1 MGGKEMRN
9 CKELKHEKNG
19 NVTEKI
25 GKNKGKTKK
34 VSKDESLLSFDL
46 FLEGKEHSAYKFM
59 GAHFITENRKRGVR
73 FTTWAPRA
81 SKIYV
86 IGDFNNWELKEEYS
100 MEKIN
105 ERGIWSLF
113 LPKLEEGIKYKF
125 AVVNECGN
133 NTVYKADPYAF
144 KSELRPNTASVLTK
158 IKSFRWGDKRW
169 LNKREKE
176 GLDNKPMNIYELHLG
191 SWKRKDGEFM
201 TYEEISEILVE
212 YIKEMGY
219 THVEFMPINEHPLD
233 ASWGYQGV
241 GYYSVTSRYGD
252 LNGLKNLIN
261 KLHKNNIGVLLD
273 WVPSHFCKDEHGL
286 FMFDGSPTYEYEAW
300 WKANNEGWGT
310 CNFDLGRPE
319 VKSFLFSNAMYW
331 INEFHVDGLRVD
343 AVSNMLYLDYGREY
357 GEWEPNIY
365 GGNGNLE
372 AISFLKE
379 LNTIIKKEGK
389 GAITVAEESTSWEG
403 ITKPVEEDGLGFDYK
418 WNMGWMNDT
427 LSYIELD
434 PIYRKYHHN
443 KMNFSMMYNYSEKF
457 ILPISHDEVVHG
469 KKSLIN
475 KMWGDDWKKY
485 AGLRL
490 YASFMMGHPGKK
502 LMFMGCEFGQFVEWR
517 EWEELQWNVI
527 EEFDI
532 HRIRLYA
539 SFMMGHPGKKLM
551 FMGCEFGQ
559 FVEWREWEELQWNVI
574 EEFDIHRKT
583 KEYFK
588 ALNKFYLENSSLWSL
603 DYEEEGFKWIDADN
617 LEESVLSFIRI
628 GKKKKEKLIFI
639 CNFTPEVYYDFKV
652 GVPELGEYV
661 EVFNSDSLEF
671 GGAGNIMGDS
681 ILKATE
687 ESFKDF
693 DYSISVKVPPLG
705 TLVLKVK

>member
-1 MGGKEMRN
+1 MRN

-25 GKNKGKTKK
+25 GKNKGKSKK

-100 MEKIN
+100 MKKIN

-201 TYEEISEILVE
+201 TYEEISEVLVE
-212 YIKEMGY
+212 YVKEMGY

-252 LNGLKNLIN
+252 LNGLKALIN

-286 FMFDGSPTYEYEAW
+286 FMFDGSPTYEYGAW

-372 AISFLKE
+372 AIAFLKE

-532 HRIRLYA
+532 HR
-539 SFMMGHPGKKLM
+539 
-551 FMGCEFGQ
+551 
-559 FVEWREWEELQWNVI
+559 
-574 EEFDIHRKT
+574 KT

-603 DYEEEGFKWIDADN
+603 DYEEEGFKWMDADN
-617 LEESVLSFIRI
+617 SEESVLSFIRI
-628 GKKKKEKLIFI
+628 GKNKKEKLIFI

>member
-1 MGGKEMRN
+1 MRN
-9 CKELKHEKNG
+9 CKKLKHEKNG
-19 NVTEKI
+19 NVTEKM
-25 GKNKGKTKK
+25 GKNKGKSKR

-59 GAHFITENRKRGVR
+59 GAHFVTENRKRGVR
-73 FTTWAPRA
+73 FTTWAPSS

-113 LPKLEEGIKYKF
+113 LPKLEEGINYKF
-125 AVVNECGN
+125 AVVNGCGN

-191 SWKRKDGEFM
+191 SWKRKNGEFI
-201 TYEEISEILVE
+201 TYEEISHILPE

-252 LNGLKNLIN
+252 LNGLKILIN

-286 FMFDGSPTYEYEAW
+286 FMFDGSPTYEYGAW

-331 INEFHVDGLRVD
+331 INEFHIDGLRVD

-372 AISFLKE
+372 AIAFLKE
-379 LNTIIKKEGK
+379 LNTIIKNEGK

-403 ITKPVEEDGLGFDYK
+403 ITKPVKEGGLGFDYK

-532 HRIRLYA
+532 HRKI
-539 SFMMGHPGKKLM
+539 
-551 FMGCEFGQ
+551 
-559 FVEWREWEELQWNVI
+559 
-574 EEFDIHRKT
+574 

-588 ALNKFYLENSSLWSL
+588 VLNHFYLDNSSLWSL
-603 DYEEEGFKWIDADN
+603 DYEEKGFKWIDADN
-617 LEESVLSFIRI
+617 SEQGVFSFMRI
-628 GKKKKEKLIFI
+628 GKNKKEKLIFI

-652 GVPELGEYV
+652 GVPKLGEYV
-661 EVFNSDSLEF
+661 EVFNSDALEF

-681 ILKATE
+681 ILKAKE

>member
-1 MGGKEMRN
+1 MRN

-25 GKNKGKTKK
+25 GKNKGKSKK

-100 MEKIN
+100 MKKIN

-201 TYEEISEILVE
+201 TYEEISEVLVE

-252 LNGLKNLIN
+252 LNGLKALIN

-331 INEFHVDGLRVD
+331 INEFHIDGLRVD

-372 AISFLKE
+372 AIAFLKE

-532 HRIRLYA
+532 HR
-539 SFMMGHPGKKLM
+539 
-551 FMGCEFGQ
+551 
-559 FVEWREWEELQWNVI
+559 
-574 EEFDIHRKT
+574 KT

-588 ALNKFYLENSSLWSL
+588 ALNHFYLENSSLWSL

-617 LEESVLSFIRI
+617 SEESVLSFIRI
-628 GKKKKEKLIFI
+628 GKNKKEKLIFI

-652 GVPELGEYV
+652 GVPGLGEYV

>member
-25 GKNKGKTKK
+25 GKNKGKSKK

-443 KMNFSMMYNYSEKF
+443 KMNISMMYNYSEKF

-485 AGLRL
+485 AGL
-490 YASFMMGHPGKK
+490 
-502 LMFMGCEFGQFVEWR
+502 
-517 EWEELQWNVI
+517 
-527 EEFDI
+527 
-532 HRIRLYA
+532 RLYA

>member
-1 MGGKEMRN
+1 MRN

-19 NVTEKI
+19 NVTEKV
-25 GKNKGKTKK
+25 GKNKGKSKK

-59 GAHFITENRKRGVR
+59 GAHFVTENRKRGVR

-113 LPKLEEGIKYKF
+113 VPKLEEGIKYKF

-252 LNGLKNLIN
+252 LNGLKTLIN

-331 INEFHVDGLRVD
+331 INEFHIDGLRVD

-372 AISFLKE
+372 AIAFLKE

-532 HRIRLYA
+532 HR
-539 SFMMGHPGKKLM
+539 K
-551 FMGCEFGQ
+551 
-559 FVEWREWEELQWNVI
+559 N
-574 EEFDIHRKT
+574 

-588 ALNKFYLENSSLWSL
+588 ALNHFYLENNSLWSL
-603 DYEEEGFKWIDADN
+603 DYEEEGFRWIDADN
-617 LEESVLSFIRI
+617 SEESVLSFIRI
-628 GKKKKEKLIFI
+628 GKNKKEKLIFI

>member
-1 MGGKEMRN
+1 MRN

-25 GKNKGKTKK
+25 GKNKGKSKK

-59 GAHFITENRKRGVR
+59 GAHFVTENRKRGVR
-73 FTTWAPRA
+73 FTTWAPRS

-201 TYEEISEILVE
+201 TYEEISELLVE

-252 LNGLKNLIN
+252 LNGLKTLIN

-372 AISFLKE
+372 AIAFLKE

-532 HRIRLYA
+532 HR
-539 SFMMGHPGKKLM
+539 
-551 FMGCEFGQ
+551 
-559 FVEWREWEELQWNVI
+559 
-574 EEFDIHRKT
+574 KT

-603 DYEEEGFKWIDADN
+603 DYEEEDFKWIDVDN
-617 LEESVLSFIRI
+617 SEESVLSFIRI
-628 GKKKKEKLIFI
+628 GKNKKEKLIFI

-681 ILKATE
+681 ILKAKE
-687 ESFKDF
+687 KSFKDF

>member
-1 MGGKEMRN
+1 MRN

-25 GKNKGKTKK
+25 GENKGKSKK
-34 VSKDESLLSFDL
+34 VSKDENLLNFDL
-46 FLEGKEHSAYKFM
+46 FLDGKEHLAYKFM
-59 GAHFITENRKRGVR
+59 GAHFVTENRKRGVR
-73 FTTWAPRA
+73 FTTWAPRS

-252 LNGLKNLIN
+252 LNGLKALIN

-372 AISFLKE
+372 AIAFLKE

-532 HRIRLYA
+532 HR
-539 SFMMGHPGKKLM
+539 
-551 FMGCEFGQ
+551 
-559 FVEWREWEELQWNVI
+559 
-574 EEFDIHRKT
+574 KT

-588 ALNKFYLENSSLWSL
+588 ALNHFYLENSSLWSL

-617 LEESVLSFIRI
+617 SEESVLSFIRI
-628 GKKKKEKLIFI
+628 GKNKKEKLIFI

-652 GVPELGEYV
+652 GVPGLGEYV

>member
-25 GKNKGKTKK
+25 GKNKGKSKK

-59 GAHFITENRKRGVR
+59 GAHFVTENRKRGVR
-73 FTTWAPRA
+73 FTTWAPRS

-201 TYEEISEILVE
+201 TYEEISELPVE

-252 LNGLKNLIN
+252 LNGLKALIN

-331 INEFHVDGLRVD
+331 INEFHIDGLRVD

-372 AISFLKE
+372 AIAFLKE

-532 HRIRLYA
+532 HR
-539 SFMMGHPGKKLM
+539 
-551 FMGCEFGQ
+551 
-559 FVEWREWEELQWNVI
+559 
-574 EEFDIHRKT
+574 KT

-588 ALNKFYLENSSLWSL
+588 ALNHFYLENSSLWSL

-617 LEESVLSFIRI
+617 SEESVLSFIRI
-628 GKKKKEKLIFI
+628 GKNKKEKLIFI

-652 GVPELGEYV
+652 GVPGLGEYV

>member
-25 GKNKGKTKK
+25 GKNKGKSKK

-100 MEKIN
+100 MKKIN

-201 TYEEISEILVE
+201 TYEEISEVLVE

-252 LNGLKNLIN
+252 LNGLKTLIN

-286 FMFDGSPTYEYEAW
+286 FMFDGSPTYEYGAW

-372 AISFLKE
+372 AIAFLKE

-485 AGLRL
+485 AGLRV

-532 HRIRLYA
+532 H
-539 SFMMGHPGKKLM
+539 KKT
-551 FMGCEFGQ
+551 Q
-559 FVEWREWEELQWNVI
+559 
-574 EEFDIHRKT
+574 
-583 KEYFK
+583 EYFK
-588 ALNKFYLENSSLWSL
+588 ALNHFYLENSSLWSL

-617 LEESVLSFIRI
+617 SEESVLSFIRI
-628 GKKKKEKLIFI
+628 GKNKKEKLIFI

>member
-25 GKNKGKTKK
+25 GENKGKSKK

-100 MEKIN
+100 MKKIN

-201 TYEEISEILVE
+201 TYEEISEVLVE

-252 LNGLKNLIN
+252 LNGLKALIN

-372 AISFLKE
+372 AIAFLKE

-532 HRIRLYA
+532 HR
-539 SFMMGHPGKKLM
+539 
-551 FMGCEFGQ
+551 
-559 FVEWREWEELQWNVI
+559 
-574 EEFDIHRKT
+574 KT

-588 ALNKFYLENSSLWSL
+588 ALNHFYLENSSLWSL

-617 LEESVLSFIRI
+617 SEESVLSFIRI
-628 GKKKKEKLIFI
+628 GKNKKEKLIFI

>member
-1 MGGKEMRN
+1 MRN

-25 GKNKGKTKK
+25 GENKGKSKK
-34 VSKDESLLSFDL
+34 VSKDENLLNFDL
-46 FLEGKEHSAYKFM
+46 FLDGKEHLAYKFM
-59 GAHFITENRKRGVR
+59 GAHFVTENRKKGIR
-73 FTTWAPRA
+73 FTTWAPRS

-113 LPKLEEGIKYKF
+113 VPKLEEGIKYKF

-176 GLDNKPMNIYELHLG
+176 GLDNKPMNIYEIHLG
-191 SWKRKDGEFM
+191 SWKRKNGEFM
-201 TYEEISEILVE
+201 TYEEISEILPE

-252 LNGLKNLIN
+252 LNGLKTLIN

-331 INEFHVDGLRVD
+331 INEFHIDGLRVD

-372 AISFLKE
+372 AIAFLKE

-532 HRIRLYA
+532 HR
-539 SFMMGHPGKKLM
+539 
-551 FMGCEFGQ
+551 
-559 FVEWREWEELQWNVI
+559 
-574 EEFDIHRKT
+574 KT
-583 KEYFK
+583 QEYFRV
-588 ALNKFYLENSSLWSL
+588 LNHFYLENNSLWSL
-603 DYEEEGFKWIDADN
+603 DYEEEGFRWIDADN
-617 LEESVLSFIRI
+617 SEQSVLSFIRI
-628 GKKKKEKLIFI
+628 GKNKKEKLIFI

-671 GGAGNIMGDS
+671 GGAGNIIRDG

-705 TLVLKVK
+705 TLVLKLK

>member
-1 MGGKEMRN
+1 MEGKEMRN
-9 CKELKHEKNG
+9 CKKLKHEKNG
-19 NVTEKI
+19 NVTEKM
-25 GKNKGKTKK
+25 GKNKGKSKR

-59 GAHFITENRKRGVR
+59 GAHFVTENRKRGVR
-73 FTTWAPRA
+73 FTTWAPRS

-113 LPKLEEGIKYKF
+113 LPKLEEGINYKF

-191 SWKRKDGEFM
+191 SWKRKNGDFM
-201 TYEEISEILVE
+201 TYEEISHILPE
-212 YIKEMGY
+212 YIKDMGY

-252 LNGLKNLIN
+252 LNGLKILIN

-286 FMFDGSPTYEYEAW
+286 FMFDGSPTYEYGAW

-331 INEFHVDGLRVD
+331 INEFHIDGLRVD

-372 AISFLKE
+372 AIAFLKE
-379 LNTIIKKEGK
+379 LNTIIKNEGK
-389 GAITVAEESTSWEG
+389 GAITIAEESTSWEG
-403 ITKPVEEDGLGFDYK
+403 ITKPVKEGGLGFDYK

-532 HRIRLYA
+532 HR
-539 SFMMGHPGKKLM
+539 
-551 FMGCEFGQ
+551 
-559 FVEWREWEELQWNVI
+559 
-574 EEFDIHRKT
+574 KT

-588 ALNKFYLENSSLWSL
+588 ALNHFYLGNSSLWSL
-603 DYEEEGFKWIDADN
+603 DYEEKGFKWIDADN
-617 LEESVLSFIRI
+617 SEQGVFSFMRI
-628 GKKKKEKLIFI
+628 GKNKKEKLIFI

-652 GVPELGEYV
+652 GVPKLGEYV
-661 EVFNSDSLEF
+661 EVFNSDALEF

-681 ILKATE
+681 ILKAKE

>member
-19 NVTEKI
+19 NVTEKV
-25 GKNKGKTKK
+25 GKNKGKSKK

-105 ERGIWSLF
+105 ERGVWSLF

-201 TYEEISEILVE
+201 TYEEISGVLVE

-252 LNGLKNLIN
+252 LNGLKALIN

-286 FMFDGSPTYEYEAW
+286 FMFDGSPTYEYGAW

-331 INEFHVDGLRVD
+331 INEFHIDGLRVD

-372 AISFLKE
+372 AIAFLKE

-532 HRIRLYA
+532 HR
-539 SFMMGHPGKKLM
+539 
-551 FMGCEFGQ
+551 
-559 FVEWREWEELQWNVI
+559 
-574 EEFDIHRKT
+574 KT

-588 ALNKFYLENSSLWSL
+588 ALNHFYLENSSLWSL

-617 LEESVLSFIRI
+617 SEESVLSFIRI
-628 GKKKKEKLIFI
+628 GKNKKEKLIFI

>member
-25 GKNKGKTKK
+25 GKNKGKSKK

-59 GAHFITENRKRGVR
+59 GAHFVTENRKRGVR
-73 FTTWAPRA
+73 FTTWAPRS

-201 TYEEISEILVE
+201 TYEEISELLVE

-233 ASWGYQGV
+233 DSWGYQGV

-252 LNGLKNLIN
+252 LNGLKALIN

-331 INEFHVDGLRVD
+331 INEFHIDGLRVD

-372 AISFLKE
+372 AIAFLKE

-532 HRIRLYA
+532 HR
-539 SFMMGHPGKKLM
+539 
-551 FMGCEFGQ
+551 
-559 FVEWREWEELQWNVI
+559 
-574 EEFDIHRKT
+574 KT

-588 ALNKFYLENSSLWSL
+588 ALNHFYLENSSLWSL

-617 LEESVLSFIRI
+617 SEESVLSFIRI
-628 GKKKKEKLIFI
+628 GKNKKEKLIFI

-652 GVPELGEYV
+652 GVPGLGEYV

>member
-1 MGGKEMRN
+1 MRN

-19 NVTEKI
+19 NVTEKV
-25 GKNKGKTKK
+25 GKNKGKSKK

-59 GAHFITENRKRGVR
+59 GAHFVTENRKRGVR

-113 LPKLEEGIKYKF
+113 VPKLEEGIKYKF

-144 KSELRPNTASVLTK
+144 KSELRPNTASVFTK

-252 LNGLKNLIN
+252 LNGLKTLIN

-331 INEFHVDGLRVD
+331 INEFHIDGLRVD

-372 AISFLKE
+372 AIAFLKE

-532 HRIRLYA
+532 HR
-539 SFMMGHPGKKLM
+539 K
-551 FMGCEFGQ
+551 
-559 FVEWREWEELQWNVI
+559 N
-574 EEFDIHRKT
+574 

-588 ALNKFYLENSSLWSL
+588 ALNHFYLENNSLWSL
-603 DYEEEGFKWIDADN
+603 DYEEEGFRWIDADN
-617 LEESVLSFIRI
+617 SEESVLSFIRI
-628 GKKKKEKLIFI
+628 GKNKKEKLIFI

>member
-1 MGGKEMRN
+1 MRN

-25 GKNKGKTKK
+25 GKNKGKSKK

-100 MEKIN
+100 MKKIN

-201 TYEEISEILVE
+201 TYEEISEVLVE
-212 YIKEMGY
+212 YVKEMGY

-252 LNGLKNLIN
+252 LNGLKALIN

-286 FMFDGSPTYEYEAW
+286 FMFDGSPTYEYGAW

-331 INEFHVDGLRVD
+331 INEFHIDGLRVD

-372 AISFLKE
+372 AIAFLKE

-532 HRIRLYA
+532 H
-539 SFMMGHPGKKLM
+539 KKT
-551 FMGCEFGQ
+551 
-559 FVEWREWEELQWNVI
+559 
-574 EEFDIHRKT
+574 DRK
-583 KEYFK
+583 
-588 ALNKFYLENSSLWSL
+588 
-603 DYEEEGFKWIDADN
+603 
-617 LEESVLSFIRI
+617 SV
-628 GKKKKEKLIFI
+628 
-639 CNFTPEVYYDFKV
+639 V
-652 GVPELGEYV
+652 
-661 EVFNSDSLEF
+661 
-671 GGAGNIMGDS
+671 
-681 ILKATE
+681 
-687 ESFKDF
+687 
-693 DYSISVKVPPLG
+693 
-705 TLVLKVK
+705 

>member
-19 NVTEKI
+19 NVTEKV
-25 GKNKGKTKK
+25 GKNKGKSKK
-34 VSKDESLLSFDL
+34 VSKDENLLSFDL

-100 MEKIN
+100 MKKIN

-201 TYEEISEILVE
+201 TYEEISEVLVE

-252 LNGLKNLIN
+252 LNGLKALIN

-331 INEFHVDGLRVD
+331 INEFHIDGLRVD

-372 AISFLKE
+372 AIAFLKE

-532 HRIRLYA
+532 HR
-539 SFMMGHPGKKLM
+539 
-551 FMGCEFGQ
+551 
-559 FVEWREWEELQWNVI
+559 
-574 EEFDIHRKT
+574 KT

-588 ALNKFYLENSSLWSL
+588 ALNHFYLENNSLWSL

-617 LEESVLSFIRI
+617 SEESVLSFIRI
-628 GKKKKEKLIFI
+628 GKNKKEKLIFI

>member
-25 GKNKGKTKK
+25 GKNKGKSKK

-59 GAHFITENRKRGVR
+59 GAHFVTENRKRGVR

-100 MEKIN
+100 MKKIN

-201 TYEEISEILVE
+201 TYEEISEVLVE

-252 LNGLKNLIN
+252 LNGLKTLIN

-372 AISFLKE
+372 AIAFLKE

-532 HRIRLYA
+532 HR
-539 SFMMGHPGKKLM
+539 
-551 FMGCEFGQ
+551 
-559 FVEWREWEELQWNVI
+559 
-574 EEFDIHRKT
+574 KT

-588 ALNKFYLENSSLWSL
+588 ALNHFYLENSSLWSL

-617 LEESVLSFIRI
+617 SEESVLSFIRI
-628 GKKKKEKLIFI
+628 GKNKKEKLIFI

>member
-25 GKNKGKTKK
+25 GKNKGKSKK
-34 VSKDESLLSFDL
+34 MSKDESLLSFDL

-201 TYEEISEILVE
+201 TYEEISEVLVE

-252 LNGLKNLIN
+252 LNGLKTLIN

-331 INEFHVDGLRVD
+331 INEFHIDGLRVD

-372 AISFLKE
+372 AIAFLKE

-532 HRIRLYA
+532 HR
-539 SFMMGHPGKKLM
+539 
-551 FMGCEFGQ
+551 
-559 FVEWREWEELQWNVI
+559 
-574 EEFDIHRKT
+574 KT

-617 LEESVLSFIRI
+617 SEESVLSFIRI
-628 GKKKKEKLIFI
+628 GKNKKEKLIFI

-652 GVPELGEYV
+652 GVTELGEYV

>member
-1 MGGKEMRN
+1 MRN

-19 NVTEKI
+19 NVTEKV
-25 GKNKGKTKK
+25 GKNKGKSKK

-59 GAHFITENRKRGVR
+59 GAHFVTENRKRGVR

-100 MEKIN
+100 MKKIN

-201 TYEEISEILVE
+201 TYEEISEVLVE
-212 YIKEMGY
+212 YVKEMGY

-252 LNGLKNLIN
+252 LNGLKALIN

-331 INEFHVDGLRVD
+331 INEFHIDGLRVD

-372 AISFLKE
+372 AIAFLKE

-532 HRIRLYA
+532 H
-539 SFMMGHPGKKLM
+539 KKT
-551 FMGCEFGQ
+551 Q
-559 FVEWREWEELQWNVI
+559 
-574 EEFDIHRKT
+574 
-583 KEYFK
+583 EYFK
-588 ALNKFYLENSSLWSL
+588 ALNHFYLENSSLWSL

-617 LEESVLSFIRI
+617 SEENVLSFIRI
-628 GKKKKEKLIFI
+628 GKNKKEKLIFI

>member
-1 MGGKEMRN
+1 MR
-9 CKELKHEKNG
+9 KNG

-25 GKNKGKTKK
+25 GKNKGKSKR

-46 FLEGKEHSAYKFM
+46 FLEGKEYSAYKFM

-100 MEKIN
+100 MKKIN

-252 LNGLKNLIN
+252 LNGLKALIN

-300 WKANNEGWGT
+300 WKSNNEGWGT

-372 AISFLKE
+372 AIAFLKE

-532 HRIRLYA
+532 HR
-539 SFMMGHPGKKLM
+539 
-551 FMGCEFGQ
+551 
-559 FVEWREWEELQWNVI
+559 
-574 EEFDIHRKT
+574 KT

-588 ALNKFYLENSSLWSL
+588 ALNHFYLENNSLWSL
-603 DYEEEGFKWIDADN
+603 DYEEEGFRWIDADN
-617 LEESVLSFIRI
+617 SEESVLSFIRI
-628 GKKKKEKLIFI
+628 GKNKKEKLIFI

-681 ILKATE
+681 ILKAKE
-687 ESFKDF
+687 KSFKDF

>member
-25 GKNKGKTKK
+25 GKNKGKSKK

-59 GAHFITENRKRGVR
+59 GAHFVTENRKRGVR

-113 LPKLEEGIKYKF
+113 VPKLEEGIKYKF

-201 TYEEISEILVE
+201 TYEEISEVLVE

-252 LNGLKNLIN
+252 LNGLKTLIN

-331 INEFHVDGLRVD
+331 INEFHIDGLRVD

-372 AISFLKE
+372 AIAFLKE

-532 HRIRLYA
+532 HR
-539 SFMMGHPGKKLM
+539 
-551 FMGCEFGQ
+551 
-559 FVEWREWEELQWNVI
+559 
-574 EEFDIHRKT
+574 KT

-588 ALNKFYLENSSLWSL
+588 ALNHFYLENNSLWSL
-603 DYEEEGFKWIDADN
+603 DYEEEGFRWIDADN
-617 LEESVLSFIRI
+617 SEESVLSFIRI
-628 GKKKKEKLIFI
+628 GKNKKEKLIFI

>member
-1 MGGKEMRN
+1 MRN

-25 GKNKGKTKK
+25 GKNKGKSKK

-100 MEKIN
+100 MKKIN

-201 TYEEISEILVE
+201 TYEEISEVLVE
-212 YIKEMGY
+212 YVKEMGY

-252 LNGLKNLIN
+252 LNGLKALIN

-286 FMFDGSPTYEYEAW
+286 FMFDGSPTYEYGAW

-331 INEFHVDGLRVD
+331 INEFHIDGLRVD

-372 AISFLKE
+372 AIAFLKE

-532 HRIRLYA
+532 H
-539 SFMMGHPGKKLM
+539 KKT
-551 FMGCEFGQ
+551 Q
-559 FVEWREWEELQWNVI
+559 
-574 EEFDIHRKT
+574 
-583 KEYFK
+583 EYFK
-588 ALNKFYLENSSLWSL
+588 ALNHFYLENSSLWSL

-617 LEESVLSFIRI
+617 SEESVLSFIRI
-628 GKKKKEKLIFI
+628 GKNKKEKLIFI

>member
-25 GKNKGKTKK
+25 GKNKGKSKK

-113 LPKLEEGIKYKF
+113 VPKLEEGIKYKF

-201 TYEEISEILVE
+201 TYEEISEVLVE

-252 LNGLKNLIN
+252 LNGLKTLIN

-331 INEFHVDGLRVD
+331 INEFHIDGLRVD

-372 AISFLKE
+372 AIAFLKE

-532 HRIRLYA
+532 HR
-539 SFMMGHPGKKLM
+539 
-551 FMGCEFGQ
+551 
-559 FVEWREWEELQWNVI
+559 
-574 EEFDIHRKT
+574 KT

-588 ALNKFYLENSSLWSL
+588 ALNHFYLENSSLWSL
-603 DYEEEGFKWIDADN
+603 DYEEEGFRWIDADN
-617 LEESVLSFIRI
+617 SEESVLSFIRI
-628 GKKKKEKLIFI
+628 GKNKKEKLIFI

>member
-1 MGGKEMRN
+1 M
-9 CKELKHEKNG
+9 
-19 NVTEKI
+19 
-25 GKNKGKTKK
+25 
-34 VSKDESLLSFDL
+34 SKDESLLSFDL
-46 FLEGKEHSAYKFM
+46 FLDGKEHSAYKFM

-100 MEKIN
+100 MKKIN

-201 TYEEISEILVE
+201 TYEEISEVLVE

-252 LNGLKNLIN
+252 LNGLKALIN

-331 INEFHVDGLRVD
+331 INEFHIDGLRVD

-372 AISFLKE
+372 AIAFLKE

-532 HRIRLYA
+532 H
-539 SFMMGHPGKKLM
+539 KKT
-551 FMGCEFGQ
+551 Q
-559 FVEWREWEELQWNVI
+559 
-574 EEFDIHRKT
+574 
-583 KEYFK
+583 EYFK
-588 ALNKFYLENSSLWSL
+588 ALNHFYLENSSLWSL

-617 LEESVLSFIRI
+617 SEESVLSFIRI
-628 GKKKKEKLIFI
+628 GKNKKKKLIFI

-652 GVPELGEYV
+652 GVPEFGEYV

>member
-1 MGGKEMRN
+1 MRN
-9 CKELKHEKNG
+9 YKELKHEKNG

-25 GKNKGKTKK
+25 GENKGKSKK
-34 VSKDESLLSFDL
+34 MSKDESLLSFDL

-73 FTTWAPRA
+73 FTTWSPRA
-81 SKIYV
+81 SKIYI

-100 MEKIN
+100 MKKIN

-113 LPKLEEGIKYKF
+113 IPKLEEGIKYKF
-125 AVVNECGN
+125 AVENECGN
-133 NTVYKADPYAF
+133 NTVYKSDPYAF

-201 TYEEISEILVE
+201 TYEEISEVLVE

-219 THVEFMPINEHPLD
+219 THVEFMPVNEHPLD

-252 LNGLKNLIN
+252 LNGLKTLIN

-365 GGNGNLE
+365 GENGNLE
-372 AISFLKE
+372 AIAFLKE

-403 ITKPVEEDGLGFDYK
+403 ITKSVEEGGLGFDYK

-532 HRIRLYA
+532 HR
-539 SFMMGHPGKKLM
+539 
-551 FMGCEFGQ
+551 
-559 FVEWREWEELQWNVI
+559 
-574 EEFDIHRKT
+574 KT

-603 DYEEEGFKWIDADN
+603 DYEEEGFKWMDADN
-617 LEESVLSFIRI
+617 SEESVLSFIRI
-628 GKKKKEKLIFI
+628 GKNKKEKLIFI

-681 ILKATE
+681 ILKAKE
-687 ESFKDF
+687 KSFKDF

>member
-1 MGGKEMRN
+1 MRN

-25 GKNKGKTKK
+25 GKNKGKSKK

-59 GAHFITENRKRGVR
+59 GAHFVTENRKRGVR

-105 ERGIWSLF
+105 ERGILSLF
-113 LPKLEEGIKYKF
+113 VPKLEEGIKYKF

-201 TYEEISEILVE
+201 TYEEISEVLVE

-252 LNGLKNLIN
+252 LNGLKTLIN

-331 INEFHVDGLRVD
+331 INEFHIDGLRVD

-372 AISFLKE
+372 AIAFLKE

-403 ITKPVEEDGLGFDYK
+403 ITKPVEEEGLGFDYK

-532 HRIRLYA
+532 HR
-539 SFMMGHPGKKLM
+539 
-551 FMGCEFGQ
+551 
-559 FVEWREWEELQWNVI
+559 
-574 EEFDIHRKT
+574 KT

-588 ALNKFYLENSSLWSL
+588 ELNHFYLDNSSLWSL

-617 LEESVLSFIRI
+617 SEESVLSFIRI
-628 GKKKKEKLIFI
+628 GKNKKEKLIFI

>member
-1 MGGKEMRN
+1 MRN
-9 CKELKHEKNG
+9 CKKLKHEKNG
-19 NVTEKI
+19 NVTEKM
-25 GKNKGKTKK
+25 GKNKGKSKR

-59 GAHFITENRKRGVR
+59 GAHFVTENRKRGVR
-73 FTTWAPRA
+73 FTTWAPSS

-113 LPKLEEGIKYKF
+113 LPKLEEGINYKF

-191 SWKRKDGEFM
+191 SWKRKNGEFM
-201 TYEEISEILVE
+201 TYEEISHILPE

-252 LNGLKNLIN
+252 LNGLKILIN

-286 FMFDGSPTYEYEAW
+286 FMFDGSPTYEYGAW

-331 INEFHVDGLRVD
+331 INEFHIDGLRVD

-372 AISFLKE
+372 AIAFLKE
-379 LNTIIKKEGK
+379 LNTIIKNEGK

-403 ITKPVEEDGLGFDYK
+403 ITKPVKEGGLGFDYK

-434 PIYRKYHHN
+434 SIYRKYHHN

-532 HRIRLYA
+532 HR
-539 SFMMGHPGKKLM
+539 
-551 FMGCEFGQ
+551 
-559 FVEWREWEELQWNVI
+559 
-574 EEFDIHRKT
+574 KT

-588 ALNKFYLENSSLWSL
+588 VLNHFYLDNSSLWSL
-603 DYEEEGFKWIDADN
+603 DYEEKGFKWIDADN
-617 LEESVLSFIRI
+617 SEQGVFSFMRI
-628 GKKKKEKLIFI
+628 GKNKKEKLIFI

-652 GVPELGEYV
+652 GVPKLGEYV
-661 EVFNSDSLEF
+661 EVFNSDALEF

-681 ILKATE
+681 ILKARE

-693 DYSISVKVPPLG
+693 DYSISIKVPPLG

>member
-25 GKNKGKTKK
+25 GKNKGKSKK

-100 MEKIN
+100 MKKIN

-201 TYEEISEILVE
+201 TYEEISELLVE

-252 LNGLKNLIN
+252 LNGLKALIN

-372 AISFLKE
+372 AIAFLKE

-532 HRIRLYA
+532 HR
-539 SFMMGHPGKKLM
+539 
-551 FMGCEFGQ
+551 
-559 FVEWREWEELQWNVI
+559 
-574 EEFDIHRKT
+574 KT

-588 ALNKFYLENSSLWSL
+588 ALNHFYLENSSLWSL
-603 DYEEEGFKWIDADN
+603 DYEEEGFKWIDVDN
-617 LEESVLSFIRI
+617 SEESVLSFIRI
-628 GKKKKEKLIFI
+628 GKNKKKKLIFI

>member
-1 MGGKEMRN
+1 MRN
-9 CKELKHEKNG
+9 YKELKHEKNG

-25 GKNKGKTKK
+25 GENKGKSKK
-34 VSKDESLLSFDL
+34 VSKDKSLLSFDL

-73 FTTWAPRA
+73 FTTWSPRA
-81 SKIYV
+81 SKIYI

-100 MEKIN
+100 MKKIN

-113 LPKLEEGIKYKF
+113 IPKLEEGIKYKF
-125 AVVNECGN
+125 AVANECGN

-201 TYEEISEILVE
+201 TYEEISEVLVE

-219 THVEFMPINEHPLD
+219 THVEFMPVNEHPLD

-252 LNGLKNLIN
+252 LNGLKTLIN

-310 CNFDLGRPE
+310 CNFDLGKPE

-343 AVSNMLYLDYGREY
+343 AVSNMLYLDYGRDY
-357 GEWEPNIY
+357 GEWESNIY

-372 AISFLKE
+372 AIAFLKE

-403 ITKPVEEDGLGFDYK
+403 ITKSVEEGGLGFDYK

-532 HRIRLYA
+532 HR
-539 SFMMGHPGKKLM
+539 
-551 FMGCEFGQ
+551 
-559 FVEWREWEELQWNVI
+559 
-574 EEFDIHRKT
+574 KT

-617 LEESVLSFIRI
+617 SEESVLSFIRI
-628 GKKKKEKLIFI
+628 GKNKKEKLIFI

-681 ILKATE
+681 ILKAKE
-687 ESFKDF
+687 KSFKDF

>member
-9 CKELKHEKNG
+9 CKELKYEKNG

-25 GKNKGKTKK
+25 GKNKGKSKK

-59 GAHFITENRKRGVR
+59 GAHFITENRKRGVI

-100 MEKIN
+100 MKKIN

-201 TYEEISEILVE
+201 TYEEISEVLVE

-241 GYYSVTSRYGD
+241 EYYSVTSRYGD
-252 LNGLKNLIN
+252 LNGLKALIN

-372 AISFLKE
+372 AIAFLKE

-532 HRIRLYA
+532 HR
-539 SFMMGHPGKKLM
+539 
-551 FMGCEFGQ
+551 
-559 FVEWREWEELQWNVI
+559 
-574 EEFDIHRKT
+574 KT

-588 ALNKFYLENSSLWSL
+588 ALNHFYLENSSLWSL

-617 LEESVLSFIRI
+617 SEESVLSFIRI
-628 GKKKKEKLIFI
+628 GKNKKEKLIFI

-681 ILKATE
+681 LLKATE

>member
-1 MGGKEMRN
+1 MRN

-19 NVTEKI
+19 NVTEKV
-25 GKNKGKTKK
+25 GKNKGKSKK

-100 MEKIN
+100 MKKIN

-201 TYEEISEILVE
+201 TYEEISEVLVE

-252 LNGLKNLIN
+252 LNGLKTLIN

-372 AISFLKE
+372 AIAFLKE

-532 HRIRLYA
+532 H
-539 SFMMGHPGKKLM
+539 KKT
-551 FMGCEFGQ
+551 Q
-559 FVEWREWEELQWNVI
+559 
-574 EEFDIHRKT
+574 
-583 KEYFK
+583 EYFK
-588 ALNKFYLENSSLWSL
+588 ALNHFYLENSSLWSL

-617 LEESVLSFIRI
+617 SEESVLSFIRI
-628 GKKKKEKLIFI
+628 GKNKKEKLIFI

>member
-1 MGGKEMRN
+1 MRN
-9 CKELKHEKNG
+9 CKKLKHEKNG
-19 NVTEKI
+19 NVTEKM
-25 GKNKGKTKK
+25 GKNKGKSKR
-34 VSKDESLLSFDL
+34 VSKDENLLSFDL

-59 GAHFITENRKRGVR
+59 GAHFVTENRKRGVR
-73 FTTWAPRA
+73 FTTWAPSS

-113 LPKLEEGIKYKF
+113 LPKLEEGINYKF

-191 SWKRKDGEFM
+191 SWKRKNGEFM
-201 TYEEISEILVE
+201 TYEEISHILPE

-252 LNGLKNLIN
+252 LNGLKILIN

-286 FMFDGSPTYEYEAW
+286 FMFDGSPTYEYGAW
-300 WKANNEGWGT
+300 WKANNKGWGT

-331 INEFHVDGLRVD
+331 INEFHIDGLRVD

-372 AISFLKE
+372 AIAFLKE
-379 LNTIIKKEGK
+379 LNTIIKNEGK

-403 ITKPVEEDGLGFDYK
+403 ITKPVKEGGLGFDYK

-532 HRIRLYA
+532 HR
-539 SFMMGHPGKKLM
+539 
-551 FMGCEFGQ
+551 
-559 FVEWREWEELQWNVI
+559 
-574 EEFDIHRKT
+574 KT

-588 ALNKFYLENSSLWSL
+588 ALNHFYLDNSSLWSL
-603 DYEEEGFKWIDADN
+603 DYEEKGFKWIDADN
-617 LEESVLSFIRI
+617 SEQGVFSFMRI
-628 GKKKKEKLIFI
+628 GKNKKEKLIFI

-652 GVPELGEYV
+652 GVPKLGEYV
-661 EVFNSDSLEF
+661 EVFNSDALEF

-681 ILKATE
+681 ILKAKE

>member
-1 MGGKEMRN
+1 MRN
-9 CKELKHEKNG
+9 CKKLKHEKNG
-19 NVTEKI
+19 NVTEKM
-25 GKNKGKTKK
+25 GKNKGKSKR

-59 GAHFITENRKRGVR
+59 GAHFVTENRKRGVR
-73 FTTWAPRA
+73 FTTWAPSS

-113 LPKLEEGIKYKF
+113 LPKLEEGINYKF

-191 SWKRKDGEFM
+191 SWKRKNGEFM
-201 TYEEISEILVE
+201 TYEEISHILPE
-212 YIKEMGY
+212 YIKDMGY

-252 LNGLKNLIN
+252 LNGLKILIN

-286 FMFDGSPTYEYEAW
+286 FMFDGSPTYEYGAW

-331 INEFHVDGLRVD
+331 INEFHIDGLRVD

-372 AISFLKE
+372 AIAFLKE
-379 LNTIIKKEGK
+379 LNTIVKNEGK

-403 ITKPVEEDGLGFDYK
+403 ITKPVKEGGLGFDYK

-434 PIYRKYHHN
+434 PIYRKYHHS

-532 HRIRLYA
+532 HR
-539 SFMMGHPGKKLM
+539 
-551 FMGCEFGQ
+551 
-559 FVEWREWEELQWNVI
+559 
-574 EEFDIHRKT
+574 KT

-588 ALNKFYLENSSLWSL
+588 ALNHFYLENSSLWSL
-603 DYEEEGFKWIDADN
+603 DYEEEGFRWIDADN
-617 LEESVLSFIRI
+617 SEESVLSFIRI
-628 GKKKKEKLIFI
+628 GKNKKEKLIFI

-652 GVPELGEYV
+652 GVPKLGEYV
-661 EVFNSDSLEF
+661 EVFNSDALEF

-681 ILKATE
+681 ILKAKE

>member
-19 NVTEKI
+19 NVTEKV
-25 GKNKGKTKK
+25 GKNKGKSKK
-34 VSKDESLLSFDL
+34 VYKDESLLSFDL

-100 MEKIN
+100 MKKIN

-201 TYEEISEILVE
+201 TYEEISEVLVE

-252 LNGLKNLIN
+252 LNGLKALIN

-286 FMFDGSPTYEYEAW
+286 FMFDGSPTYEYKAW

-331 INEFHVDGLRVD
+331 INEFHIDGLRVD

-372 AISFLKE
+372 AIAFLKE

-532 HRIRLYA
+532 HR
-539 SFMMGHPGKKLM
+539 
-551 FMGCEFGQ
+551 
-559 FVEWREWEELQWNVI
+559 
-574 EEFDIHRKT
+574 KT

-588 ALNKFYLENSSLWSL
+588 ALNHFYLENSSLWSL

-617 LEESVLSFIRI
+617 SEESVLSFIRI
-628 GKKKKEKLIFI
+628 GKNKKEKLIFI

>member
-1 MGGKEMRN
+1 M
-9 CKELKHEKNG
+9 
-19 NVTEKI
+19 
-25 GKNKGKTKK
+25 
-34 VSKDESLLSFDL
+34 SKDESLLSFDL

-59 GAHFITENRKRGVR
+59 GAHFVTENRKRGVR
-73 FTTWAPRA
+73 FTTWAPRS

-201 TYEEISEILVE
+201 TYEEISEVLVE

-252 LNGLKNLIN
+252 LNGLKTLIN

-372 AISFLKE
+372 AIAFLKE

-532 HRIRLYA
+532 HR
-539 SFMMGHPGKKLM
+539 
-551 FMGCEFGQ
+551 
-559 FVEWREWEELQWNVI
+559 
-574 EEFDIHRKT
+574 KT

-588 ALNKFYLENSSLWSL
+588 ALNHFYLENSSLWSL

-617 LEESVLSFIRI
+617 SEESVLSFIRI
-628 GKKKKEKLIFI
+628 GKNKKEKLIFI

-681 ILKATE
+681 ILKAKE
-687 ESFKDF
+687 KSFKDF

>member
-25 GKNKGKTKK
+25 GKNKGKSKK

-100 MEKIN
+100 VKKIN

-125 AVVNECGN
+125 AVVNEWGN

-201 TYEEISEILVE
+201 TYEEISEVLVE

-252 LNGLKNLIN
+252 LNGLKTLIN

-300 WKANNEGWGT
+300 WKTNNEGWGT

-372 AISFLKE
+372 AIAFLKE

-485 AGLRL
+485 AGLR
-490 YASFMMGHPGKK
+490 
-502 LMFMGCEFGQFVEWR
+502 V
-517 EWEELQWNVI
+517 
-527 EEFDI
+527 
-532 HRIRLYA
+532 YA

-617 LEESVLSFIRI
+617 SEESVLSFIRI
-628 GKKKKEKLIFI
+628 GKNKKEKLIFI

-661 EVFNSDSLEF
+661 EDFNSDALEF

>member
-1 MGGKEMRN
+1 MRN
-9 CKELKHEKNG
+9 CKKLKHEKNG
-19 NVTEKI
+19 NVTKKM
-25 GKNKGKTKK
+25 GKNKGKSKR

-59 GAHFITENRKRGVR
+59 GAHFVTENRKRGVR
-73 FTTWAPRA
+73 FTTWAPSS

-113 LPKLEEGIKYKF
+113 LPKLEEGINYKF
-125 AVVNECGN
+125 AVVKECGN

-191 SWKRKDGEFM
+191 SWKRKNGEFM
-201 TYEEISEILVE
+201 TYEEISEVLVE

-252 LNGLKNLIN
+252 LNGLKILIN

-286 FMFDGSPTYEYEAW
+286 FMFDGSPTYEYGAW

-331 INEFHVDGLRVD
+331 INEFHIDGLRVD

-372 AISFLKE
+372 AIAFLKE
-379 LNTIIKKEGK
+379 LNTIIKNEGK

-403 ITKPVEEDGLGFDYK
+403 ITKPVKEGGLGFDYK

-532 HRIRLYA
+532 HR
-539 SFMMGHPGKKLM
+539 
-551 FMGCEFGQ
+551 
-559 FVEWREWEELQWNVI
+559 
-574 EEFDIHRKT
+574 KT

-588 ALNKFYLENSSLWSL
+588 VLNHFYLDNSSLWSL
-603 DYEEEGFKWIDADN
+603 DYEEKGFKWIDADN
-617 LEESVLSFIRI
+617 SEQGVFSFMRI
-628 GKKKKEKLIFI
+628 GKNKKEKLIFI

-652 GVPELGEYV
+652 GVPKLGEYV
-661 EVFNSDSLEF
+661 EVFNSDALEF

-681 ILKATE
+681 ILKAKE

>member
-1 MGGKEMRN
+1 MRN
-9 CKELKHEKNG
+9 YKELKHEKNG

-25 GKNKGKTKK
+25 GENKGKSKK
-34 VSKDESLLSFDL
+34 MSKDESLLSFDL

-73 FTTWAPRA
+73 FTTWSPRA
-81 SKIYV
+81 SKIYI

-100 MEKIN
+100 MKKIN

-113 LPKLEEGIKYKF
+113 IPKLEEGIKYKF
-125 AVVNECGN
+125 AVENECGN
-133 NTVYKADPYAF
+133 NTVYKSDPYAF

-201 TYEEISEILVE
+201 TYEEISEVLVE

-219 THVEFMPINEHPLD
+219 THVEFMPVNEHPLD

-252 LNGLKNLIN
+252 LNGLKTLIN

-286 FMFDGSPTYEYEAW
+286 FMFDGSPTYEYEVW

-343 AVSNMLYLDYGREY
+343 TVSNMLYLDYGREY

-365 GGNGNLE
+365 GENGNLE
-372 AISFLKE
+372 AIAFLKE

-403 ITKPVEEDGLGFDYK
+403 ITKSVEEGGLGFDYK

-517 EWEELQWNVI
+517 EWEELQW
-527 EEFDI
+527 
-532 HRIRLYA
+532 
-539 SFMMGHPGKKLM
+539 S
-551 FMGCEFGQ
+551 
-559 FVEWREWEELQWNVI
+559 VI

-603 DYEEEGFKWIDADN
+603 DYEEEGFKWMDADN
-617 LEESVLSFIRI
+617 SEESVLSFIRI
-628 GKKKKEKLIFI
+628 GKNKKEKLIFI

-671 GGAGNIMGDS
+671 GGVGNIMGDS